1 MKFQSATAKA
11 TVASR
16 VLLLI
21 AVTSC
26 VFALVVVPNSA
37 EIAPDL
43 VSVKGLIQL
52 VSGTKSKGRDGT
64 PVSRDDASGV
74 VVWMEATDGRS
85 HRAVRSRR
93 LMRQQSKRFIPHVLA
108 TEVGTEVD
116 FPNEDPFFHNV
127 FSIYNGRRFD
137 LGLYASGETRPVA
150 FNRPGVSFIFCNIHP
165 QMSAVVLA
173 LDTPHHTVSDKRGSF
188 SIDGVPEG
196 RYRVEFW
203 HERSTQE
210 LLATLTREVQ
220 IGPAGLDLGIVRVS
234 EEGFVPRPHRNKHGE
249 EYDVRPNLPAY
260 RKP

>member
-1 MKFQSATAKA
+1 MKLARTARHGIIASRLLLFA
-11 TVASR
+11 TVVSSA
-16 VLLLI
+16 L
-21 AVTSC
+21 
-26 VFALVVVPNSA
+26 ALVVVPNSA
-37 EIAPDL
+37 ETAPTL
-43 VSVKGLIQL
+43 VSVRGMIEL
-52 VSGTKSKGRDGT
+52 VGSKTKSREGGALRN
-64 PVSRDDASGV
+64 DASGV
-74 VVWMEATDGRS
+74 VVWMEAADGRTQ
-85 HRAVRSRR
+85 RTVRSRR

-127 FSIYNGRRFD
+127 FSIFNGRRFD

-150 FNRPGVSFIFCNIHP
+150 FNRPGISYIFCNIHP

-173 LDTPHHTVSDKRGSF
+173 LETPHHAVSDTRGAF
-188 SIDGVPEG
+188 AIDGVPEG

-220 IGPAGLDLGIVRVS
+220 IGAAGIDLGTVRVS
-234 EEGFVPRPHRNKHGE
+234 EEGFVPMPHRNKHGD
-249 EYDVRPNLPAY
+249 EYDVRTNLPSY

>member
-1 MKFQSATAKA
+1 MKPEPKSRYDVAT
-11 TVASR
+11 R
-16 VLLLI
+16 VLI
-21 AVTSC
+21 
-26 VFALVVVPNSA
+26 LVVVVTGTLAMVAAPNSA
-37 EIAPDL
+37 ETSSSLAAI
-43 VSVKGLIQL
+43 
-52 VSGTKSKGRDGT
+52 KGRVELLTTTSRKRDGG
-64 PVSRDDASGV
+64 SSLREDASGV
-74 VVWMEATDGRS
+74 VVWISATDGRK
-85 HRAVRSRR
+85 HRTIRSRR

-150 FNRPGVSFIFCNIHP
+150 FTRPGISFICCNIHP

-173 LDTPHHTVSDKRGSF
+173 LDTPFHTVSDRRGLF
-188 SIDGVPEG
+188 SIEGIPEG

-220 IGPAGLDLGIVRVS
+220 IGSSGLDLGLVRIS
-234 EEGFVPRPHRNKHGE
+234 EEGFVPSQHRNKHGE

>member
-1 MKFQSATAKA
+1 
-11 TVASR
+11 
-16 VLLLI
+16 LLI
-21 AVTSC
+21 VLVAC
-26 VFALVVVPNSA
+26 ALALVVTPDSA
-37 EIAPDL
+37 ETAPTL
-43 VSVKGLIQL
+43 ASVRGLIEL
-52 VSGTKSKGRDGT
+52 VG
-64 PVSRDDASGV
+64 SRANPRESQTTNRGDASGV
-74 VVWMEATDGRS
+74 VVWMEAADGRTQKTL
-85 HRAVRSRR
+85 RSRR

-127 FSIYNGRRFD
+127 FSVFNGRRFD

-150 FNRPGVSFIFCNIHP
+150 FNRPGISYIFCNIHP
-165 QMSAVVLA
+165 QMSAIVLA
-173 LDTPHHTVSDKRGSF
+173 LETPYHSVSDKRGAF
-188 SIDGVPEG
+188 SIDGVPDG
-196 RYRVEFW
+196 KYRVEFW

-220 IGPAGLDLGIVRVS
+220 IGPAGLDLGTVRVS